1 MSAAVLGVLALGG
14 SSPSPQM
21 NPVRAYFRCSG
32 LCPGVPR
39 CPPVPVRGSVTA
51 ANELNST
58 PVLSTPPPFPQKD
71 IGYTIANPS
80 KPGTTFGFRGKFF
93 ELESPVITSKYSEV
107 GQCLACLS
115 V

>member
-1 MSAAVLGVLALGG
+1 MSAR
-14 SSPSPQM
+14 S
-21 NPVRAYFRCSG
+21 
-32 LCPGVPR
+32 CPWFCHGR
-39 CPPVPVRGSVTA
+39 QRTR
-51 ANELNST
+51 LNST
-58 PVLSTPPPFPQKD
+58 PILSTPPPFPQKD

-107 GQCLACLS
+107 GLCLACLS